1 MVKRYYSLNI
11 LSITMSQNHAKD
23 VCHLFH
29 LITWTN
35 NPMKESCHFDFH
47 FTKNWGSEML
57 RSLQITELASQR
69 LSLHLALT
77 IPRSVRLTQTLS
89 YLFPWTKN
97 CTGFWEPN
105 KHTLVFFRE
114 LVCSHQI
121 SSCASGYCR
130 EAVGFGQK
138 GLSPEKGWAWYGQV
152 SAAGSWSSTFYLFC
166 FILPQLPED
175 FSQQAFS

>member
-1 MVKRYYSLNI
+1 
-11 LSITMSQNHAKD
+11 MSQNHAKV
-23 VCHLFH
+23 VCHLFY

-35 NPMKESCHFDFH
+35 NPMKELPFWFSFYKELRLRDIKKFADYRASKSEIV
-47 FTKNWGSEML
+47 FTFS
-57 RSLQITELASQR
+57 SDCSQI
-69 LSLHLALT
+69 
-77 IPRSVRLTQTLS
+77 LTQTLS

-105 KHTLVFFRE
+105 KHTLIFFRE